1 MNHSTRARHARRR
14 TRYEQMRDRDDH
26 TREELSPTV
35 MAMVIL
41 FGCYGLVQLFCYLT
55 WLWS

>member
-1 MNHSTRARHARRR
+1 
-14 TRYEQMRDRDDH
+14 MRDRDDH